1 MKCYAIVKEGDVESQ
16 IDFVLSNSVQAHGT
30 RKSSLGVR
38 PEDTAATY
46 HRIQLSY
53 KCNYILITTMRSR
66 FFIIFI

>member
-16 IDFVLSNSVQAHGT
+16 IDFVLSNSVQAT

-38 PEDTAATY
+38 PEDTAAIY